1 MRTVDRRTCRQA
13 LPSWGVETLRVLAN
27 THAEVADIER
37 ELRYATRLQGVEPRI
52 GAHLQLLR
60 DALGVVQLSLS
71 VCEHTTQEVFA
82 EIIAT
87 SGV

>member
-1 MRTVDRRTCRQA
+1 
-13 LPSWGVETLRVLAN
+13 VLAD
-27 THAEVADIER
+27 THAQVADIER